1 MKHKTLFS
9 YLSIVII
16 LSAAF
21 IFVVKLLGQQGHFLV
36 GLYMLVPAIA
46 AIITRIF
53 FHDKKFKDANLK
65 LGKLKHW
72 LFFWAIAIGITSLS
86 YAIFTMLG
94 AISWDFSGQTFLS
107 QLSESEQ
114 MAPFGQEMTE
124 LPEGMTPFMM
134 LILFAIG
141 GLTVFSIMPGIIM
154 GFGEEFGW
162 RGLMFPALYKIKP
175 WVAFIIGGLI
185 WYAWHMPL
193 GIVLPQTESFS
204 ILPSVFNYLFVGI
217 ATICNFIFLAY
228 VYIKTESIWI
238 TSFTHIVLNN
248 SAISFSYFASVT
260 DQFMGNLGLM
270 ITMLIVVG
278 VLYFKKEFIIFK
290 EYFNKMRT

>member
-185 WYAWHMPL
+185 WYAWHIPL
-193 GIVLPQTESFS
+193 GIVLPQAESFS
-204 ILPSVFNYLFVGI
+204 ILQSVFNYLFLGI
-217 ATICNFIFLAY
+217 GTICNFIFLAY
-228 VYIKTESIWI
+228 VYTKTESIWI

-260 DQFMGNLGLM
+260 DKFMANLGLM

>member
-1 MKHKTLFS
+1 MKHKALFS